1 MLLRSR
7 VTDAAI
13 VRQSQRTRP
22 IFLDALVPIIDAK
35 YTHFDKRAVSVSTT
49 PSGKH
54 VVKFHDN
61 TSVEADLIIGADG
74 IKSTTREFVAGPHP
88 DKHLRY
94 VNTSTYRGL
103 VSISALKK
111 DGVKT
116 DLTKPLLWMGMKK
129 VSISTPTKVY
139 YRG

>member
-1 MLLRSR
+1 M
-7 VTDAAI
+7 
-13 VRQSQRTRP
+13 
-22 IFLDALVPIIDAK
+22 FLDALVPTIDAK

-54 VVKFHDN
+54 VVMFHDN

-74 IKSTTREFVAGPHP
+74 IKSTTREFVAGPHIH
-88 DKHLRY
+88 KHLGY
-94 VNTSTYRGL
+94 VNTNTYRGL

-116 DLTKPLLWMGMKK
+116 DLTKPLVWMGMKK
-129 VSISTPTKVY
+129 VSAPIFELCDTAFNLVPKALRVVSDPGK
-139 YRG
+139 